1 MENPSIT
8 VFWNN
13 LGAQFA
19 RLLAEKAHAELT
31 IRIRDGQVQLV
42 DVNRHILPA
51 NLAVTK

>member
-1 MENPSIT
+1 MDAPSVT
-8 VFWNN
+8 AFWNA

-51 NLAVTK
+51 NLATTK